1 MDIITSSI
9 ISACLSGIPILLVGG
24 LVYLAKR
31 NLKNREN
38 PLTKDL
44 LRPPGHSVNKRLQEA
59 QFNVITEMGVACI
72 AFYYPP
78 TYLGILYYFEG
89 SVAPLVAA
97 SVIIVMSI
105 VLIMTLAKVFKNAR
119 NVFTLKLGYECE
131 IAVAQ
136 ELDRL
141 MLLGYRVFH
150 DIQGDEFN
158 IDHIVVGPNGVFAI
172 ETKGRRRP
180 MSKEVDKRSRH
191 KVTCYDGRLE
201 FPSWTETEVFNQAN
215 RQAKWTSKW
224 LSSATGNPITAMPV
238 IVLPG
243 WYIERKERS
252 QVPCIAGSFNSF
264 KALVPKL
271 KGQTLSP
278 SEIEA
283 ISHQIEQNCRTQDFG
298 RARELN
304 STKLVTQ

>member
-1 MDIITSSI
+1 M
-9 ISACLSGIPILLVGG
+9 
-24 LVYLAKR
+24 
-31 NLKNREN
+31 
-38 PLTKDL
+38 
-44 LRPPGHSVNKRLQEA
+44 NKRLQEA